1 MKSEVSL
8 RNQSNHP
15 QVDPLLKVE
24 EAAKILNVAVI
35 TLSVWRSAKRGGPS
49 YVKLGSA
56 VRYPLSAINKYIT
69 RNTIDVEEQ
78 SND

>member
-1 MKSEVSL
+1 MTSEISL
-8 RNQSNHP
+8 SNQSNHP
-15 QVDPLLKVE
+15 PVDPLFKPE
-24 EAAKILNVAVI
+24 ETAKILKVAEI

-69 RNTIDVEEQ
+69 QNTINVEEQ

>member
-1 MKSEVSL
+1 MKSEL
-8 RNQSNHP
+8 ILSNHLP
-15 QVDPLLKVE
+15 LDPLLTAE
-24 EAAKILNVAVI
+24 ETAKILKVAVI

-56 VRYPLSAINKYIT
+56 VRYPLSAINKYIEH
-69 RNTIDVEEQ
+69 NTVDIEGQ